1 MRARVVRKIDFAH
14 RLHNYDGKCSNI
26 HGHTATVAVEFEGN
40 INPETGMIADF
51 KDLKDVVDTVIK
63 PLDHALLLSER
74 DEDVFKK
81 IPTMKKILPFIPTAE
96 NLSEYIACSINGSIK
111 MPHCVRVEFWETS
124 NSCVIWEI
132 DR

>member
-111 MPHCVRVEFWETS
+111 MPHA
-124 NSCVIWEI
+124 VIF
-132 DR
+132 R